1 MARNANSYLVHVVPG
16 LERIAQQEMQQR
28 VADTKVTD
36 TLRSFDERTS
46 ILIVRSS
53 APPGDL
59 LRART
64 VEDVFVLVADDTH
77 VSPGRNGL
85 TQIRRAIADSALL
98 ETAVSSAIAVRP
110 RRKGKVSFRVIAR
123 KAGTHSYRRVDMQ
136 AAVERALAGRFP
148 AWRLV
153 EDDAWLE
160 VWVSLVSERFLA
172 GIRLSDHSM
181 RQRDYRAVS
190 LPAALKPTIAAAMV
204 QLTHP
209 EPDDVFLDPMCG
221 SGTILIER
229 ALAGRYRL
237 LLGGDRDPVA
247 VEATLENIGPRYK
260 PIEIRQWDARNLP
273 LDTASVSALA
283 ANLPFGKQIGSPEE
297 NQSLYPA
304 LLEEW
309 TRVVRP
315 GGRLALLTS
324 ERALLRRGLKR
335 QEGLI
340 ADGEVPVLV
349 RGVPSAI
356 FTVRRAS

>member
-1 MARNANSYLVHVVPG
+1 M
-16 LERIAQQEMQQR
+16 QER
-28 VADTKVTD
+28 VADTHVTD
-36 TLRSFDERTS
+36 ALSSFDERTS
-46 ILIVRSS
+46 LLVVRST

-64 VEDVFVLVADDTH
+64 VEDVFVLVADDKH
-77 VSPGRNGL
+77 VAPGRTGL
-85 TQIRRAIADSALL
+85 AQIRKAIADSAML
-98 ETAVSSAIAVRP
+98 EAAVSSAIAVRP
-110 RRKGKVSFRVIAR
+110 RRKGKVTFRVIAR
-123 KAGTHSYRRVDMQ
+123 KAGTHSYRRVDIQ
-136 AAVERALAGRFP
+136 TAVERTLAARFP

-160 VWVSLVSERFLA
+160 VWVSLVGERFLA

-204 QLTHP
+204 QVTHP

-237 LLGGDRDPVA
+237 LLGGDRDPAA

-260 PIEIRQWDARNLP
+260 PIEIRQWNATNLP
-273 LDTASVSALA
+273 LDTASVSALST
-283 ANLPFGKQIGSPEE
+283 NLPFGKQIGSPEE
-297 NQSLYPA
+297 NKTLYPA
-304 LLEEW
+304 LLQEW
-309 TRVVRP
+309 ARVVHP
-315 GGRLALLTS
+315 GGWLALLTS
-324 ERALLRRGLKR
+324 ERTLLRRSLNR
-335 QEGLI
+335 QEGLV
-340 ADGEVPVLV
+340 ADEEIPVLV

-356 FTVRRAS
+356 FTVRRGGPDAGRVRDRVLTRPH